1 MTTSMSSLTLQ
12 SRAGGS
18 TLPTAPGWV
27 RCLLNTPH
35 CTCRSRT
42 SPPFPPPFPT
52 PQQRVPYLS
61 GKWLSRCWG
70 RPCFLRCEDELPPV
84 GM

>member
-12 SRAGGS
+12 SRAGGVHAAHS
-18 TLPTAPGWV
+18 PRVGALPPEHPTLQ
-27 RCLLNTPH
+27 LQELH
-35 CTCRSRT
+35 I
-42 SPPFPPPFPT
+42 PPLPPPFPT